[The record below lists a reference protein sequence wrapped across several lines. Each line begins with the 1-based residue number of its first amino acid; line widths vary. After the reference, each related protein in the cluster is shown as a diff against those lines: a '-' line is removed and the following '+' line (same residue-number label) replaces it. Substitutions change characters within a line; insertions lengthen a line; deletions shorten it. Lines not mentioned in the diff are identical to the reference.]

1 MKTLEIDMENCF
13 GISKFEH
20 KFDFADDTCVLIYA
34 PNGMMKSSFAR
45 TFECI
50 SKDDKK
56 SVPCDRIYPQ
66 RKTNCTVKCDGKSI
80 DPKSIF
86 VANAESDIAT
96 DNRITTFLASK
107 ELKERYDSIYQEL
120 DKVKNDFLAKLKS
133 ISKSTDCESEVVS
146 TFRTGET
153 DTLFSCLLSI
163 EEDIRKA
170 RYFYD
175 FRYNDV
181 FDKKG
186 NVKKFLDKHK
196 DLIQQ
201 YFTDYQKLLSRSR
214 FFKTNR
220 EGVSFGTYQATVLRE
235 SVADEAFFAAKH
247 RIKLSS
253 GVEITS
259 AGQLQEIINAEI
271 KKVISDDKLK
281 STFEKIDK
289 AIGNNSELRAF
300 KAVLEKDN
308 TIIPLLMDY
317 NEFKKQVWYG
327 FIHRLCDDAIALINF
342 YKTKTEILND
352 LIAKAQQESRTWE
365 TIIDIYNKRFSVP
378 FTVEIKNK
386 ADVILKQDT
395 ANLIFKYKDER
406 AEEPIEQPKETL
418 LKILSRGECRAFYTL
433 QILFEI
439 EARKHYAEDSLLILD
454 DIADS
459 FDYKNKYAIIEYL
472 ADVCKDN
479 RFKIILLTHNFDF
492 YRTVASRLGLK
503 KSVFM
508 AIHDTSGDIKCK
520 IGQYRKD
527 VFQHFSKRANKKRVF
542 IGLLPFVRNIIEYS
556 KGEQS
561 DEYKCLTNCLHIKA
575 GSGTISSDT
584 ICRLYKTYIHNCQN
598 LVIDFGATLITDLIL
613 QEADVIVNENPLID
627 EILLENKL
635 VLSIA
640 IRLRAEQLILKL
652 INDID
657 TDEILSNQTRELI
670 DKYKQSDAPNPEI
683 LSIFDKVSLMTP
695 ENIHV
700 NAFMYE
706 PLIDMSVMHLIKLY
720 NDIKCHMAD

>member
-271 KKVISDDKLK
+271 TKVISDDKLK

-378 FTVEIKNK
+378 
-386 ADVILKQDT
+386 
-395 ANLIFKYKDER
+395 
-406 AEEPIEQPKETL
+406 
-418 LKILSRGECRAFYTL
+418 
-433 QILFEI
+433 FEI

>member
-1 MKTLEIDMENCF
+1 MY
-13 GISKFEH
+13 
-20 KFDFADDTCVLIYA
+20 V
-34 PNGMMKSSFAR
+34 R
-45 TFECI
+45 
-50 SKDDKK
+50 
-56 SVPCDRIYPQ
+56 
-66 RKTNCTVKCDGKSI
+66 
-80 DPKSIF
+80 
-86 VANAESDIAT
+86 
-96 DNRITTFLASK
+96 
-107 ELKERYDSIYQEL
+107 
-120 DKVKNDFLAKLKS
+120 
-133 ISKSTDCESEVVS
+133 
-146 TFRTGET
+146 
-153 DTLFSCLLSI
+153 
-163 EEDIRKA
+163 
-170 RYFYD
+170 
-175 FRYNDV
+175 
-181 FDKKG
+181 
-186 NVKKFLDKHK
+186 
-196 DLIQQ
+196 
-201 YFTDYQKLLSRSR
+201 
-214 FFKTNR
+214 
-220 EGVSFGTYQATVLRE
+220 
-235 SVADEAFFAAKH
+235 
-247 RIKLSS
+247 
-253 GVEITS
+253 
-259 AGQLQEIINAEI
+259 
-271 KKVISDDKLK
+271 
-281 STFEKIDK
+281 
-289 AIGNNSELRAF
+289 
-300 KAVLEKDN
+300 
-308 TIIPLLMDY
+308 
-317 NEFKKQVWYG
+317 
-327 FIHRLCDDAIALINF
+327 
-342 YKTKTEILND
+342 
-352 LIAKAQQESRTWE
+352 
-365 TIIDIYNKRFSVP
+365 IIDSNNP
-378 FTVEIKNK
+378 
-386 ADVILKQDT
+386 ADPQ
-395 ANLIFKYKDER
+395 FR
-406 AEEPIEQPKETL
+406 
-418 LKILSRGECRAFYTL
+418 
-433 QILFEI
+433 
-439 EARKHYAEDSLLILD
+439 
-454 DIADS
+454 
-459 FDYKNKYAIIEYL
+459 
-472 ADVCKDN
+472 
-479 RFKIILLTHNFDF
+479 F

>member
-1 MKTLEIDMENCF
+1 MIASAF
-13 GISKFEH
+13 F
-20 KFDFADDTCVLIYA
+20 TC
-34 PNGMMKSSFAR
+34 
-45 TFECI
+45 
-50 SKDDKK
+50 
-56 SVPCDRIYPQ
+56 
-66 RKTNCTVKCDGKSI
+66 
-80 DPKSIF
+80 
-86 VANAESDIAT
+86 
-96 DNRITTFLASK
+96 
-107 ELKERYDSIYQEL
+107 
-120 DKVKNDFLAKLKS
+120 
-133 ISKSTDCESEVVS
+133 
-146 TFRTGET
+146 
-153 DTLFSCLLSI
+153 
-163 EEDIRKA
+163 
-170 RYFYD
+170 
-175 FRYNDV
+175 
-181 FDKKG
+181 
-186 NVKKFLDKHK
+186 
-196 DLIQQ
+196 
-201 YFTDYQKLLSRSR
+201 RSR

-271 KKVISDDKLK
+271 TKVISDDKLK

-342 YKTKTEILND
+342 YKTQTEILND